1 MRRPLLIA
9 AICFILAGCASSS
22 TRVSLLTGEK
32 NELGE
37 QSETGAVV
45 VLDPGSDQD
54 IRVISE
60 ANSRSGV
67 KGSSVAIKSVTPG
80 ALEAKYGD
88 LLTTLP
94 RKPKTILLY
103 FKPNSLDLV
112 DPSKIDEVKREINSR
127 EGADIQIVGHTDTT
141 GDEPLNDKVSFD
153 RAEAVKTLLAAQG
166 IDVNIVR
173 TSGRGERELR
183 VPTANDVAND
193 ENRRVEITV
202 R

>member
-1 MRRPLLIA
+1 MRTRLLIA
-9 AICFILAGCASSS
+9 ATFLIVAGCAAS
-22 TRVSLLTGEK
+22 TNVSLLSGEK
-32 NELGE
+32 DDQGQ
-37 QSETGAVV
+37 QSATGAVV

-54 IRVISE
+54 IRVIDQ
-60 ANSRSGV
+60 ANTRSGV
-67 KGSSVAIKSVTPG
+67 KGARVDVKSVTPETLQ
-80 ALEAKYGD
+80 AQYGD

-103 FKPNSLDLV
+103 FKPNSLELV
-112 DPSKIDEVKREINSR
+112 DPSKIDAVIDEIKSR

-141 GDEPLNDKVSFD
+141 GDGPLNDKVSAK
-153 RAEAVKTLLAAQG
+153 RAESVKALLAERG
-166 IDVNIVR
+166 VDVAIAR

-183 VPTANDVAND
+183 VQTEDNVDNA

>member
-1 MRRPLLIA
+1 MRKPLLIA
-9 AICFILAGCASSS
+9 ATCLILAGCAAS
-22 TRVSLLTGEK
+22 TGVSLFPGEV
-32 NELGE
+32 NDQGQQE
-37 QSETGAVV
+37 ETGAVV
-45 VLDPGSDQD
+45 VLDAGNDQD
-54 IRVISE
+54 IRVIDQ
-60 ANSRSGV
+60 ANSQSGI
-67 KGSSVAIKSVTPG
+67 KGKQVSVKSVTPE
-80 ALEAKYGD
+80 ALNKQYGD

-112 DPSKIDEVKREINSR
+112 DPSKIDEVKREISLR
-127 EGADIQIVGHTDTT
+127 EGADVQIVGHTDTT

-153 RAEAVKTLLAAQG
+153 RAEAVKTMLAAQG
-166 IDVNIVR
+166 IDVSIVR

-193 ENRRVEITV
+193 ENRRVEIIV

>member
-1 MRRPLLIA
+1 MRTRFLIA
-9 AICFILAGCASSS
+9 ATFLIVAGCAAS
-22 TRVSLLTGEK
+22 TNVSLLPGEK
-32 NELGE
+32 DDQGQ
-37 QSETGAVV
+37 QSATGAVV

-54 IRVISE
+54 IRVIDQ
-60 ANSRSGV
+60 ANTRSGV
-67 KGSSVAIKSVTPG
+67 KGTRVDVKSVTPETLQ
-80 ALEAKYGD
+80 AQYGD

-103 FKPNSLDLV
+103 FKPNSLELV
-112 DPSKIDEVKREINSR
+112 DPSKIDAVIDEIKSR

-141 GDEPLNDKVSFD
+141 GDGPLNDMVSAK
-153 RAEAVKTLLAAQG
+153 RAESVKALLAERGVDVG
-166 IDVNIVR
+166 IAR

-183 VPTANDVAND
+183 VQTEDNVDNA